1 MESNA
6 LSPRELRRFAF
17 LSGRQKGGKLTPG
30 EFEEWDGL
38 FAKARGEVPAD
49 DLAPVGNSAWAEYY
63 GCSVKQIRNWLNDA
77 AAAGAPAPPFSDP
90 PAMERWWPS
99 VYKHRPSSKIRFAI
113 EKFLSGKYPV
123 PGRPSPPSLAPPPAA
138 MMEDPIDFAPPAE
151 SFGTLDSLSLA
162 RIAVQDAQAIYDREK
177 QRNNIPGIQQAS
189 RALREAQ
196 QNLSTLEQRSTK
208 HLLATGDLINGP
220 EAAARLTALWRTV
233 PREMG
238 SVIIARLS
246 SLHALPQA
254 DLAAAVHDAIAAAM
268 AHTRDHLLQLTNA
281 ELFALRSGNAAA

>member
-17 LSGRQKGGKLTPG
+17 LSGRQKAGKLTPG

-38 FAKARGEVPAD
+38 FAKARGEVVKD
-49 DLAPVGNSAWAEYY
+49 ELAPVGNALWAEYY
-63 GCSVKQIRNWLNDA
+63 GCSVKQIRNWINDA
-77 AAAGAPAPPFSDP
+77 SAAGAPAPPFSDP

-113 EKFLSGKYPV
+113 EKFLSGKPPV
-123 PGRPSPPSLAPPPAA
+123 PGRPSTPSPAPSPTPP
-138 MMEDPIDFAPPAE
+138 EDPIDFAPPVE

-177 QRNNIPGIQQAS
+177 QRNNIPGIQQAG

-220 EAAARLTALWRTV
+220 EASARLTALWRTV

-254 DLAAAVHDAIAAAM
+254 DLAAAVHGAIEAAM
-268 AHTRDHLLQLTNA
+268 AHTRDHLLQLTTA
-281 ELFALRSGNAAA
+281 ELYALKTEKIAG

>member
-17 LSGRQKGGKLTPG
+17 LSGRQKKGNLTSG

-38 FAKARGEVPAD
+38 FAKARGESPPD
-49 DLAPVGNSAWAEYY
+49 ELAPVGNAAWAEYY
-63 GCSVKQIRNWLNDA
+63 GCTVKQIRNWINDA
-77 AAAGAPAPPFSDP
+77 SAAGAPAPPFADP
-90 PAMERWWPS
+90 PAMERWWPT

-113 EKFLSGKYPV
+113 EKFLSGKHPV
-123 PGRPSPPSLAPPPAA
+123 PGRPSIPAPTLPPTPP
-138 MMEDPIDFAPPAE
+138 EDPIDFAPPAE

-177 QRNNIPGIQQAS
+177 QRNNIPGLQQAS

-238 SVIIARLS
+238 SVILARLS
-246 SLHALPQA
+246 TLHALPQA
-254 DLAAAVHDAIAAAM
+254 DLAAAVHDAIQAAM

-281 ELFALRSGNAAA
+281 ELYALKTEKTAA